1 MITRAKSIEGQ
12 MVEGYLSEILTLTQ
26 GWVPIIKNKHT
37 TWKVDSSTIEHKIGN
52 EWYSMEELEKLTLK
66 SKKK

>member
-52 EWYSMEELEKLTLK
+52 EWYSLEELEQIVREYEKA
-66 SKKK
+66 